1 MQRDAGLVRGI
12 RKWDLVAFFI
22 NSVIGGG
29 IFGLPSQAF
38 ALTGVYSI
46 VAYLVCALLAAL
58 IVACFAE
65 LGSRYSA
72 TGGPYLFAR
81 EAFGGLVGFEVG
93 WLLWLARL
101 TACAALCNLFLDYL
115 TYLWPVARS
124 EPWRSLLVTAIVAT
138 ITVVNVAGVRVSALF
153 GDLFTIGK
161 LAALLVFV
169 VVGAFFI
176 SPDNYAVEAPPPDYR
191 SFSTAALLLMFAFS
205 GFEIPMITAGETRD
219 PRREVPVA
227 LFVALTVVLLF
238 YVSIQIVCIGT
249 LPGLATSQRPLA
261 DASRLFLGA
270 GGAIFITVG
279 ALISAIGT
287 LNASM
292 LAAPRLLFAM
302 AEEGQLPRAL
312 AAVHPRLRTPHLA
325 VLFTSGIVLALTL
338 SGSFISAV
346 TMSAITRLIVYAASC
361 VAVPVLRRR
370 SRVPAATFVVRGGV
384 FIPALALA
392 LCVWLLS
399 NSGAAEARNVA
410 IAALAGLVLHLVF
423 RRRG

>member
-29 IFGLPSQAF
+29 IFGLPSQAY

-65 LGSRYSA
+65 LGSRFSA

-115 TYLWPVARS
+115 TYLWPEAGS
-124 EPWRSLLVTAIVAT
+124 QPSRSLLIAAIVVA
-138 ITVVNVAGVRVSALF
+138 ITVVNVAGVRAAALF
-153 GDLFTIGK
+153 GDTFTIGK

-169 VVGAFFI
+169 VVGAFFV
-176 SPDNYAVEAPPPDYR
+176 SPANYVVESPPDYR

-219 PRREVPVA
+219 PRRQVPVA
-227 LFVALTVVLLF
+227 LFVALAVVLVL

-249 LPGLATSQRPLA
+249 LPGLAGSQRPLA
-261 DASRLFLGA
+261 DATRLFLGA
-270 GGAIFITVG
+270 GGAVFITVG

-302 AEEGQLPRAL
+302 AEEGQLPSAL
-312 AAVHPRLRTPHLA
+312 ASTHPRLHTPHVA

-361 VAVPVLRRR
+361 AAVPVLRRR
-370 SRVPAATFVVRGGV
+370 SGVPAAGFVLRGGAFV
-384 FIPALALA
+384 PILALA

-399 NSGAAEARNVA
+399 NSGANEARTVG
-410 IAALAGLVLHLVF
+410 IAALLGLALHLVF
-423 RRRG
+423 RRRS

>member
-1 MQRDAGLVRGI
+1 MQRDTGLVRGI

-29 IFGLPSQAF
+29 IFGLPGQVY

-46 VAYLVCALLAAL
+46 FAYLICALLAAL

-65 LGSRYSA
+65 LGSRFSA

-115 TYLWPVARS
+115 TYLWPAARS
-124 EPWRSLLVTAIVAT
+124 EPWRSLLITAIVGA
-138 ITVVNVAGVRVSALF
+138 ITVVNVAGVRAEALF

-169 VVGAFFI
+169 VVGAFFV
-176 SPDNYAVEAPPPDYR
+176 SPADYALGAPPDYG

-227 LFVALTVVLLF
+227 LFVSLAVVLVF

-249 LPGLATSQRPLA
+249 LPGLADSQRPLSEA
-261 DASRLFLGA
+261 TRLFLGA
-270 GGAIFITVG
+270 GGAVFITVG

-302 AEEGQLPRAL
+302 AEERQLPAVL
-312 AAVHPRLRTPHLA
+312 AATHPRLYTPHVA
-325 VLFTSGIVLALTL
+325 VLFTSAIVLALTL

-361 VAVPVLRRR
+361 AAVPVLRRR
-370 SRVPAATFVVRGGV
+370 AGVPSAGFALRGGAL
-384 FIPALALA
+384 IPIVALG
-392 LCVWLLS
+392 LCLWLLS
-399 NSGAAEARNVA
+399 NSGAAEARNVG
-410 IAALAGLVLHLVF
+410 IAALLGLALHLAF
-423 RRRG
+423 RRRR